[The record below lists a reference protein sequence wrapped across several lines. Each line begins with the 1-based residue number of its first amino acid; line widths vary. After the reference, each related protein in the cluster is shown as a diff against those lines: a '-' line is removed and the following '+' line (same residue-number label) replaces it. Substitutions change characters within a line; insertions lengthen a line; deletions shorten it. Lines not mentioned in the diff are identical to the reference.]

1 MGTTRKKPK
10 ADLRKYYTVF
20 WEIGLVVVLLIFII
34 AMKVDLRG
42 GENNIDLTEEQE
54 VVKMKEVVQTQQKK
68 KPPPPPQPQVP
79 VEVPND
85 KVIDEVDINLDS
97 ELDLDEPLPEP
108 PQQKSEGDKEE
119 DFFVA
124 VEDQPE
130 LIGGIGELQKK
141 VTYPPRCKR
150 AGIEG
155 RVTVQFIVNTQGE
168 VENPKVIRG
177 IGGGCDQAAIEAIKE
192 HAKFKPGRQ
201 RGKAVNVQMSLPI
214 LFRLQ

>member
-1 MGTTRKKPK
+1 MSKRKKAK
-10 ADLRKYYTVF
+10 SDLRKYYTVF

-34 AMKVDLRG
+34 AMKVDLRTG
-42 GENNIDLTEEQE
+42 QSNVDLTEEQE
-54 VVKMKEVVQTQQKK
+54 VVEMKEVVQTQQKK

-85 KVIDEVDINLDS
+85 QVIEETEINLDS

-108 PQQKSEGDKEE
+108 PQQETQGDQEE

-124 VEDQPE
+124 VEQQPK
-130 LIGGIGELQKK
+130 LIGGIGELQEK
-141 VTYPPRCKR
+141 VEYPSRCKR
-150 AGIEG
+150 ANIEG
-155 RVTVQFIVNTQGE
+155 RVVVQFIVNKQGE
-168 VENPKVIRG
+168 VEDPKVIRG
-177 IGGGCDQAAIEAIKE
+177 IGSACDDAAVEAIKKY
-192 HAKFKPGRQ
+192 AKFEPGRQ

>member
-130 LIGGIGELQKK
+130 LIGGIGELQEK
-141 VTYPPRCKR
+141 VTYPSRCKR

-177 IGGGCDQAAIEAIKE
+177 IGGGCDQAAVEAIKKY
-192 HAKFKPGRQ
+192 AKFKPGRQ

>member
-1 MGTTRKKPK
+1 MTKRKKPNS
-10 ADLRKYYTVF
+10 DLRKYYTVF

-34 AMKVDLRG
+34 AMKVDLRA
-42 GENNIDLTEEQE
+42 GESNVDLTEEQE
-54 VVKMKEVVQTQQKK
+54 VVEMKEVVQTQQQK

-85 KVIDEVDINLDS
+85 QVIEETDINLNS

-108 PQQKSEGDKEE
+108 PPQKTAGDKEE

-124 VEDQPE
+124 VEQQPQ
-130 LIGGIGELQKK
+130 LIGGIGELQSK
-141 VTYPPRCKR
+141 VEYPARCRR
-150 AGIEG
+150 ANIEG
-155 RVTVQFIVNTQGE
+155 RVVVQFIVNKQGE

-177 IGGGCDQAAIEAIKE
+177 IGEACDRAAVEAIKKY
-192 HAKFKPGRQ
+192 AKFQPGRQ

>member
-34 AMKVDLRG
+34 AMKVDLRS
-42 GENNIDLTEEQE
+42 GENNMDLTEEQE
-54 VVKMKEVVQTQQKK
+54 VVEMKEVVQTQQKK

-85 KVIDEVDINLDS
+85 EVIEETEINLNS

-155 RVTVQFIVNTQGE
+155 RVTVQFIVNTEGE

-177 IGGGCDQAAIEAIKE
+177 IGGGCDQAAIEAIKK

>member
-1 MGTTRKKPK
+1 MSTTRKKPK

-42 GENNIDLTEEQE
+42 GENNVDLTEEQE
-54 VVKMKEVVQTQQKK
+54 VVEMKEVVQTQQEK

-85 KVIDEVDINLDS
+85 EVIEDTEINLDS

-108 PQQKSEGDKEE
+108 PQQESEGDQEE

-124 VEDQPE
+124 VEDQPV
-130 LIGGIGELQKK
+130 LIGGIGELQQK
-141 VTYPPRCKR
+141 VEYPPRCKR

-168 VENPKVIRG
+168 VEDPKVIRG
-177 IGGGCDQAAIEAIKE
+177 IGGGCDEAAIAAIKE
-192 HAKFKPGRQ
+192 YAKFEPGRQ

>member
-1 MGTTRKKPK
+1 MSTTRKKPK

-34 AMKVDLRG
+34 AMKVDLQG
-42 GENNIDLTEEQE
+42 ADSNIDLTQEQE
-54 VVKMKEVVQTQQKK
+54 VVEMKEVVQTEQKK

-85 KVIDEVDINLDS
+85 EVIDEQDINLDS
-97 ELDLDEPLPEP
+97 ELNLDEPLPEP
-108 PQQKSEGDKEE
+108 PEQTSEGDKEE

-124 VEDQPE
+124 VEEQPK

-141 VTYPPRCKR
+141 VEYPPRCRR

-155 RVTVQFIVNTQGE
+155 RVTVQFIVNTDGSI
-168 VENPKVIRG
+168 VEPNVIRG
-177 IGGGCDQAAIEAIKE
+177 IGGGCDEAAIEAIKQY
-192 HAKFKPGRQ
+192 AKFTPGRQ
-201 RGKAVNVQMSLPI
+201 RGKPVRVQMSLPI
-214 LFRLQ
+214 RFQLQ

>member
-1 MGTTRKKPK
+1 MSTKRKKPK

-20 WEIGLVVVLLIFII
+20 WEIGLVIVLLIFIV
-34 AMKVDLRG
+34 AMKVDLRAG
-42 GENNIDLTEEQE
+42 GNNIDLTEEQE
-54 VVKMKEVVQTQQKK
+54 VVEMKEVVQTQQQK

-79 VEVPND
+79 VEVPNEQ
-85 KVIDEVDINLDS
+85 VIEETEINLDS
-97 ELDLDEPLPEP
+97 ELDLDDPLPTPP
-108 PQQKSEGDKEE
+108 PQETAGDKEE

-130 LIGGIGELQKK
+130 LIGGIGELQQK
-141 VTYPPRCKR
+141 VEYPSRCRR

-155 RVTVQFIVNTQGE
+155 RVTVQFIVNTKGE
-168 VENPKVIRG
+168 VENPRVIRG
-177 IGGGCDQAAIEAIKE
+177 IGGGCDEAAVEAIKE
-192 HAKFKPGRQ
+192 YAKFKPGRQ